1 MAILQKWLFISPLDI
16 ADEKSKNV
24 KMENNDVS
32 ESNMELEK
40 IKRQLGPCGI
50 YCGKCYAF
58 SDGAIKHHSAEL
70 LEALGNFEPYAR
82 RFVELLEEPVFGK
95 YPDFKEMLAHFANG
109 GCQGCRNDD
118 CKLFKGCRVKE
129 CSWDKAV
136 DFCFQC
142 PEFPCDHTGFDI
154 NLQKRWLAINKRMK
168 EIGVERYFAEIKDKS
183 RY

>member
-1 MAILQKWLFISPLDI
+1 MLTLDI
-16 ADEKSKNV
+16 AGEYPKNANMDKIDVPESKI
-24 KMENNDVS
+24 S
-32 ESNMELEK
+32 LEQ

-118 CKLFKGCRVKE
+118 CKLFKGCGVKE
-129 CSWDKAV
+129 CSRDKAV
-136 DFCFQC
+136 NFCFQC